1 MGTQEIV
8 AYIKLK
14 LKRTIETQE
23 NNAIPNLGIIDLLND
38 LRQAGE
44 TNYFKLQDA
53 LQEMTNNGLV
63 VNRDKGIIFFD
74 TSALN

>member
-14 LKRTIETQE
+14 LKRTTETQG
-23 NNAIPNLGIIDLLND
+23 NDAIPNLGIIELLND

-63 VNRDKGIIFFD
+63 VNRDKGIVFFN
-74 TSALN
+74 TSVLN

>member
-14 LKRTIETQE
+14 LKRTTEMQG
-23 NNAIPNLGIIDLLND
+23 NDAMPNLGIIDLLND

-63 VNRDKGIIFFD
+63 VNRDKGIVFFN
-74 TSALN
+74 TSVLN